1 MLALLSA
8 CLQVLIFPRAPLN
21 FLCWIAVTPLL
32 YALLRGR
39 GGEGERVDSDGRCLR
54 PFTLQQGFV
63 IGWLCG
69 TVWFI
74 GSCYWIV
81 SVMHGYG
88 NVNWFLSVLIMLAF
102 CLILGM
108 HQGAFGL
115 LVVWMGRRSSAGNR
129 RPLLLAPFF
138 WVAIEFFRNRV
149 TPVPWDPMGNSQVNN
164 IPFTRIAEF
173 TGVYGLSFA
182 IILVN
187 CAFAAAF
194 LLPGGRRRLNLLISA
209 AAAAIAL
216 QMGVFA
222 KPAAFPTTREVVLVQ
237 PNIPIPDPKQLTD
250 QYFDQLLREQVQLS
264 IHAKAKNPPGS
275 PGLIVWP
282 ESPVSFADSDP
293 VLRRALASM
302 AQETNSYLIVG
313 VTGTAGGSNIA
324 GQPQSFNS
332 AMLLDP
338 RGNDVGRYDKI
349 HLVPFGEYVPLR
361 DLLFFARKLTREI
374 NDFSRGTERKV
385 FDLNGDKVAIAICYE
400 SIFPEEVREFT
411 ANGAQVLVNISNDTW
426 FGESGA
432 PFQHLDMTR
441 MRAIENH
448 RWVLLSTNNGI
459 TASIDPYGRIVKKA
473 ERNIQTALVAPYA
486 TQMETTFY
494 VRYGDLFAWICVV
507 ISCLA
512 LLVRAR
518 VSAGTML
525 EARTT

>member
-1 MLALLSA
+1 LLALLSA

-39 GGEGERVDSDGRCLR
+39 GGEGALSDSEGRSLR
-54 PFTLQQGFV
+54 PFTLLQGFM
-63 IGWLCG
+63 IGWVCG
-69 TVWFI
+69 TVWSM

-88 NVNWFLSVLIMLAF
+88 NVNWVLSVLIMLAF

-138 WVAIEFFRNRV
+138 WVAIEFFRDRV
-149 TPVPWDPMGNSQVNN
+149 TPVAWDPLGNSQINN

-187 CAFAAAF
+187 CAFAGAL

-209 AAAAIAL
+209 TAAAIAL

-222 KPAAFPTTREVVLVQ
+222 KPGPFATTKEAVLVQ

-250 QYFDQLLREQVQLS
+250 EYYDRLLLEQTQLS
-264 IHAKAKNPPGS
+264 VTAKAKNPLGS

-293 VLRRALASM
+293 KLRQSLAAM
-302 AQETNSYLIVG
+302 AQATNSYLIIG
-313 VTGTAGGSNIA
+313 VTGTADGRSTGG
-324 GQPQSFNS
+324 QFQSFNS
-332 AMLLDP
+332 ALVLDP
-338 RGNDVGRYDKI
+338 HGNDVGRYDKI

-361 DLLFFARKLTREI
+361 DLLFFARKLTREVS
-374 NDFSRGTERKV
+374 DFSRGSERKV

-400 SIFPEEVREFT
+400 SIFPEEVREFS

-432 PFQHLDMTR
+432 PYQHLDMTR
-441 MRAIENH
+441 MRAIEAH

-459 TASIDPYGRIVKKA
+459 TASIDPYGRIVKRA
-473 ERNIQTALVAPYA
+473 QRNTQTALIAPYA
-486 TQMETTFY
+486 PQVETTFY
-494 VRYGDLFAWICVV
+494 IRYGDLFAWICVV

-518 VSAGTML
+518 ISAGTML